1 MKVRLSRRLC
11 KSIHES
17 AYNVNMPDGG
27 TLPARGANTGA
38 LELFRTFRIFGL
50 TVRLTVVQKQ
60 YVRSLFDSIARRYDL
75 LNHLLSGGVD
85 TYWRR
90 RAINH
95 LRPVAGG
102 RILDVATGTADFA
115 IAAARLAPREVVGV
129 DIADEMLALGRKK
142 LAARGLS
149 GIVSLRNGEAES
161 LPFAEGSFDAAIVA
175 FGVRNFERLDG
186 GLAEM
191 RRVLRPGGKLVVLE
205 FSRPRRFPFRQI
217 YLFYFLNVI
226 PLIGRLLSGNSEAY
240 AYLPASVM
248 VFPEGDEFLALL
260 ISAGFTRTHAER
272 LTFGIASIYTAE
284 K

>member
-1 MKVRLSRRLC
+1 M
-11 KSIHES
+11 
-17 AYNVNMPDGG
+17 
-27 TLPARGANTGA
+27 
-38 LELFRTFRIFGL
+38 
-50 TVRLTVVQKQ
+50 QKQ
-60 YVRSLFDSIARRYDL
+60 YVRSLFNSIARRYDM
-75 LNHLLSGGVD
+75 LNHLLSGGID

-90 RAINH
+90 RAINC
-95 LRPVAGG
+95 LRGARDG

-115 IAAARLAPREVVGV
+115 IAAVRLAPREVMGV

-149 GIVSLRNGEAES
+149 GTVSLRRGEAES
-161 LPFAEGSFDAAIVA
+161 LPFDDGSFDAAIVA
-175 FGVRNFERLDG
+175 FGVRNFESLEA

-191 RRVLRPGGKLVVLE
+191 LRVLRPGGKLLVLE
-205 FSRPRRFPFRQI
+205 FSRPRHFPFRQI

-226 PLIGRLLSGNSEAY
+226 PFIGRLLSGNSEAY

-248 VFPEGDEFLALL
+248 AFPEGKEFLAILGA
-260 ISAGFTRTHAER
+260 AGFTRARAER